1 MIVYVP
7 FARALEGNLSAGTYE
22 TIHPCA
28 KPLPYGLRYECG
40 PTPQFPS
47 GTTLVICCSR
57 GGTNPRGAQQREWIL
72 SRIELC
78 FISLPSL
85 EPVNFPSLTLGRHV
99 WTGTEL
105 PACRLIL
112 KHEAGIPAVGLSPLG
127 HYTTSAREV
136 SVSGAGA
143 VADCL
148 RAGLV
153 PVLHGDAVLDEQL
166 GCTILSGDTLVR
178 DLAEQL
184 RPQYVVFLTNVAG
197 VYDRPPEE
205 EGARLLRRIVVRRKD
220 GSWRV
225 TAADGGSELD
235 IRMTADTHDVTG
247 GIALKVEEAARVAR
261 LGVPVLIAQ
270 AGTEDGA
277 AACRLGPLVAVDG
290 IFPVPPSE
298 PGWGPGCL
306 AAKSNETERQ
316 QINAAA
322 GQQCAAAWRGTLVV
336 LDDDEGLEK
345 EALGGVGSAG

>member
-1 MIVYVP
+1 MAPEAPAPKVAAHRIIKLGG
-7 FARALEGNLSAGTYE
+7 AAITHKSQLETLQQDVLHRVCMSL
-22 TIHPCA
+22 A
-28 KPLPYGLRYECG
+28 KDASDGDNGR
-40 PTPQFPS
+40 
-47 GTTLVICCSR
+47 IA
-57 GGTNPRGAQQREWIL
+57 GGTILVHGAGSFGHHVASEYGVARG
-72 SRIELC
+72 
-78 FISLPSL
+78 P
-85 EPVNFPSLTLGRHV
+85 LTDPHV
-99 WTGTEL
+99 RNGFTLTR
-105 PACRLIL
+105 ASVTRLNGYVVAGL
-112 KHEAGIPAVGLSPLG
+112 VAAGIPAVGLSPLG